1 MQTQFIAAV
10 NQLVAEKNLPREV
23 VMETIEAAFKTAYK
37 KDFGNKEQELEVELS
52 ENGENVV
59 IYLIK
64 DVVDDVDD
72 EDNELTLKEAQKI
85 NKKAKI
91 GDKVRIDVTPMEYG
105 RIAAQAAKQVIMQKL
120 QEAER
125 NMMYDAFKDRENEL
139 INTQVHRV
147 QNDRVYID
155 MGKIILELPK
165 EFKIPGEKYYA
176 GQRLKLYLDKVM
188 KTTKGPRLIIS
199 RTHPE
204 LVKKLLELEIPE
216 VSQGLVKIDR
226 IARDPGMRC
235 KIAVSTTDEKVDP
248 VGACVGQKGVRIQSI
263 MDELNGERIDV
274 IPFTSDIIEF
284 LKESLAPAKI
294 SFIDLKEAENK
305 VKVFVEES
313 ERPMAI
319 GRKGQNVRLAS
330 KLTGLEID
338 ILDVKDIVDKSNL
351 IEIKETKSK
360 NKDKNAVEET
370 EVVEV
375 QEVKLSDLGISD
387 QYLSALEN
395 AGLTLVSQLKGLSA
409 DDLKYIDGL
418 GDEGAEVVF
427 EAVKNS

>member
-52 ENGENVV
+52 ESGENVI

-64 DVVDDVDD
+64 DVVDEVDD
-72 EDNELTLKEAQKI
+72 EDNELTVKEAQKI
-85 NKKAKI
+85 NKKAKV
-91 GDKVRIDVTPMEYG
+91 GDQVKIDVTPMEYG

-147 QNDRVYID
+147 QNDRVYVD
-155 MGKIILELPK
+155 MGKIILELPR
-165 EFKIPGEKYYA
+165 EHKIPGERYYA

-204 LVKKLLELEIPE
+204 LVRKLLELEIPE
-216 VSQGLVKIDR
+216 VAQGIVKVDR

-235 KIAVSTTDEKVDP
+235 KIAVSTEDEKVDP
-248 VGACVGQKGVRIQSI
+248 VGACVGQKGVRVQSI

-274 IPFTSDIIEF
+274 IPYTDNIVTF
-284 LKESLAPAKI
+284 LKESLAPAKL
-294 SFIDLKEAENK
+294 SFIDLDEENNT
-305 VKVFVEES
+305 VKVYVEES

-319 GRKGQNVRLAS
+319 GRKGQNVRLAA
-330 KLTGLEID
+330 KLTGYEID
-338 ILDVKDIVDKSNL
+338 ILDVNDITDRSNL
-351 IEIKETKSK
+351 IEIKEEKPKEKTS
-360 NKDKNAVEET
+360 EGGET

-375 QEVKLSDLGISD
+375 EETKLSEIGID
-387 QYLSALEN
+387 EQYVEALEN

-409 DDLKYIDGL
+409 EDLKYIEGL
-418 GDEGAEVVF
+418 DEAGAEAVF
-427 EAVKNS
+427 NAVKEA

>member
-52 ENGENVV
+52 ESGENVI

-64 DVVDDVDD
+64 DVVDEVDD
-72 EDNELTLKEAQKI
+72 EDNELTVKEAQKI
-85 NKKAKI
+85 NKKAKV
-91 GDKVRIDVTPMEYG
+91 GDQVKIDVTPMEYG

-147 QNDRVYID
+147 QNDRVYVD
-155 MGKIILELPK
+155 MGKIILELPR
-165 EFKIPGEKYYA
+165 EHKIPGERYYA

-204 LVKKLLELEIPE
+204 LVRKLLELEIPE
-216 VSQGLVKIDR
+216 VAQGIVKVDR

-235 KIAVSTTDEKVDP
+235 KIAVSTEDEKVDP
-248 VGACVGQKGVRIQSI
+248 VGACVGQKGVRVQSI

-274 IPFTSDIIEF
+274 IPYTDNIVTF
-284 LKESLAPAKI
+284 LKESLAPAKL
-294 SFIDLKEAENK
+294 SFIDLDEENNT
-305 VKVFVEES
+305 VKVYVEES

-319 GRKGQNVRLAS
+319 GRKGQNVRLAA
-330 KLTGLEID
+330 KLTGFEID
-338 ILDVKDIVDKSNL
+338 ILDVNDITDRSNL
-351 IEIKETKSK
+351 IEIKEEKPKEKTS
-360 NKDKNAVEET
+360 EGGET

-375 QEVKLSDLGISD
+375 EETKLSEIGID
-387 QYLSALEN
+387 EQYVEALEN

-409 DDLKYIDGL
+409 EDLKYIEGL
-418 GDEGAEVVF
+418 DEAGAEAVF
-427 EAVKNS
+427 NAVKEA

>member
-52 ENGENVV
+52 ESGENVI

-64 DVVDDVDD
+64 DVVDEVDD
-72 EDNELTLKEAQKI
+72 EDNELTVKEAQKI
-85 NKKAKI
+85 NKKAKV
-91 GDKVRIDVTPMEYG
+91 GDQVKIDVTPMEYG

-147 QNDRVYID
+147 QNDRVYVD
-155 MGKIILELPK
+155 MGKIILELPR
-165 EFKIPGEKYYA
+165 EHKIPGERYYA

-204 LVKKLLELEIPE
+204 LVRKLLELEIPE
-216 VSQGLVKIDR
+216 VAQGIVKVDR

-235 KIAVSTTDEKVDP
+235 KIAVSTEDEKVDP
-248 VGACVGQKGVRIQSI
+248 VGACVGQKGVRVQSI

-274 IPFTSDIIEF
+274 IPYTDNIVTF
-284 LKESLAPAKI
+284 LKESLAPAKL
-294 SFIDLKEAENK
+294 SFIDLDEENNT
-305 VKVFVEES
+305 VKVYVEES

-319 GRKGQNVRLAS
+319 GRKGQNVRLAA
-330 KLTGLEID
+330 KLTGFEID
-338 ILDVKDIVDKSNL
+338 ILDVNDITDRSNL
-351 IEIKETKSK
+351 IEIKEEKPKEKTS
-360 NKDKNAVEET
+360 EGGET

-375 QEVKLSDLGISD
+375 EETKLSEIGID
-387 QYLSALEN
+387 EQYVEALEN
-395 AGLTLVSQLKGLSA
+395 AGLTIVSQLKGLSA
-409 DDLKYIDGL
+409 EDLKYIEGL
-418 GDEGAEVVF
+418 DEAGAEAVF
-427 EAVKNS
+427 NAVKEA